1 MKKTQYLS
9 AIIFKWVLLIAFF
22 LSSAIPALVQAKSG
36 LQTFSKLSNAGLFM
50 QDARGKPIE
59 SRHANKAY
67 IPASTTKLVT
77 AWLALNHWGENH
89 RFSTNFYWEAQT
101 RTLFI
106 KGSGDP
112 FLVSEE
118 IKIIANHLK
127 RKGIRQVDT
136 IVLDTSIFQNGL
148 IMPGTGKTNNPYDA
162 VPSAIAANFNTIY
175 VKRVNHAIH
184 SAEAQT
190 PLTSFARDKAKR
202 YKFKNKKLRINTGR
216 NPKDASYYFAEIL
229 SVFMQ
234 LKNTHIAF
242 GNAPTQQPI
251 YVHQN
256 SKTVG
261 EMIKP
266 MMKYSTN
273 FIANQLVLKMSQETF
288 KRPANKSDVATFM
301 KNRLLKKFPH
311 WGNKFALKDGAGLS
325 RGNRLS
331 PKQLVDLLHDFRP
344 WAHLLP
350 EIEKNVYAKSGTLNG
365 VSTLAGYIKRHNQY
379 EPFALMMNQRVPY
392 RLRNKI
398 AGELAQR

>member
-1 MKKTQYLS
+1 
-9 AIIFKWVLLIAFF
+9 VC
-22 LSSAIPALVQAKSG
+22 SSDLVQAKSG

-50 QDARGKPIE
+50 QDARGKSIE

-251 YVHQN
+251 YIHQN

-273 FIANQLVLKMSQETF
+273 FIANQLVLKMSQEAF
-288 KRPANKSDVATFM
+288 KRPANKSDVAIFM

-398 AGELAQR
+398 ARELAQR